1 MFFNPQKF
9 CFFFCFELI
18 EFYFFI
24 LFFDSYVGRGVS
36 ASPATGS
43 KRQHLKEAAQ
53 LLEDAFAGL

>member
-1 MFFNPQKF
+1 MFLKNIREIDVVLISNFS
-9 CFFFCFELI
+9 FFSN
-18 EFYFFI
+18 
-24 LFFDSYVGRGVS
+24 SYVGRGVS

>member
-1 MFFNPQKF
+1 MFYNPQKF
-9 CFFFCFELI
+9 CFFLFRTNRIL
-18 EFYFFI
+18 YFF
-24 LFFDSYVGRGVS
+24 FFNSYVGRGVS

>member
-1 MFFNPQKF
+1 MFFHVRV
-9 CFFFCFELI
+9 I
-18 EFYFFI
+18 EW
-24 LFFDSYVGRGVS
+24 DSYVGRGVS